1 MIDRQSTDQL
11 AAEIVEPVLSSGG
24 TIELPQ
30 GYMAALQEKAYA
42 RGLLLIVAEA
52 QTGMGRTG
60 DNFAFE
66 RDSVVPD
73 ILNLSKPLGA
83 GLPLS
88 ATITSA
94 AIEQDCHD
102 KDLLFYTT
110 HVPIRCRR
118 RSDTKWWRSSSG
130 TVWLPGPASL
140 GIT

>member
-66 RDSVVPD
+66 RDGVVPD
-73 ILNLSKPLGA
+73 TLNLSKPLGA

-102 KDLLFYTT
+102 KDFLFYTT
-110 HVPIRCRR
+110 HAPIRCRR
-118 RSDTKWWRSSSG
+118 RSDTKW
-130 TVWLPGPASL
+130 
-140 GIT
+140 

>member
-1 MIDRQSTDQL
+1 MIDRQSTGQS
-11 AAEIVEPVLSSGG
+11 AAVIVEPVLSSGG

-30 GYMAALQEKAYA
+30 GYMAALQEKAHA

-66 RDSVVPD
+66 RDGVVPD
-73 ILNLSKPLGA
+73 TLNLSKPLGA

-102 KDLLFYTT
+102 KDFLFYTT
-110 HVPIRCRR
+110 HAPIRCRR
-118 RSDTKWWRSSSG
+118 RSDTKW
-130 TVWLPGPASL
+130 
-140 GIT
+140 